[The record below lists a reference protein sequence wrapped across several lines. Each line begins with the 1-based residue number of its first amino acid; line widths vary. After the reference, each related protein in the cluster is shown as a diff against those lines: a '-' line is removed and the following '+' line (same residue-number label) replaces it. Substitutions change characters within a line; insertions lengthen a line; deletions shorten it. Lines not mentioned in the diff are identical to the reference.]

1 MLSPLPITTHL
12 ISSQFENANGH
23 RAVARPVINGLLQ
36 CCSKILDWG
45 PSGGKVCLTLTL
57 CFFPSLSPPCPL
69 SPLSIGAA
77 ANSASSLLQQWHNL
91 RNKRRKSSSELVHC
105 ESSRAI
111 LSSWAHFC
119 TLARLPRW
127 AICMVCQ
134 ADMAEVIFQ
143 PCKDKVTCT
152 HCCAKMKRCIKCH
165 ANIESKCKEG
175 ECWSRSAFSSVSGLR
190 EPPLSAD

>member
-1 MLSPLPITTHL
+1 MPWLHVSPRGKG
-12 ISSQFENANGH
+12 EV
-23 RAVARPVINGLLQ
+23 R
-36 CCSKILDWG
+36 WG
-45 PSGGKVCLTLTL
+45 QVHQTLTFL
-57 CFFPSLSPPCPL
+57 NLAFNRCCGRLTPLTPLSLSF
-69 SPLSIGAA
+69 
-77 ANSASSLLQQWHNL
+77 LQQWHNL
-91 RNKRRKSSSELVHC
+91 RNKRRKSPSELVHC

-143 PCKDKVTCT
+143 PCKDKVTCS

-165 ANIESKCKEG
+165 TAIESKCKEG
-175 ECWSRSAFSSVSGLR
+175 ECVDSAPCMCGCFKC
-190 EPPLSAD
+190 LSLDCPDSFYL